1 MPWPVSRTPIYNI
14 YIYTLYSCY
23 LSLYLVARSAQLNA
37 DNMIPLTMLCM
48 LRAAVPHLGAELA
61 LLDDLTGGPN
71 FQAEMSGMAGY
82 CYTTLKAAYEHV
94 TMRALQRAAS

>member
-1 MPWPVSRTPIYNI
+1 MPWPVSRRDI
-14 YIYTLYSCY
+14 
-23 LSLYLVARSAQLNA
+23 SLYILYIFMLPCSKFTARSGQLNA
-37 DNMIPLTMLCM
+37 DNMIPLCMLCM